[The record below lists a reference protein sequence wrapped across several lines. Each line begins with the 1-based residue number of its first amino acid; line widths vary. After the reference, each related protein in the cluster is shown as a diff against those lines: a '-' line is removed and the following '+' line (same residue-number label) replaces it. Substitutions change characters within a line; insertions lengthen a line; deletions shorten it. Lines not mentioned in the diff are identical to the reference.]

1 MNFPVFLT
9 ALFLLQFI
17 CLVVGSKI
25 AKSIKNQEDYFLA
38 GKGLGFFPLLMTFL
52 ATQLGGGMVLGAT
65 EEAYQYGWYVLLYPM
80 GSALGFVLLA
90 LGLGKKMYQFKV
102 STIAQIFEIAY
113 RSTSLK
119 KIASG
124 LSILSLFMIF
134 VGQVIASRKFIVSL
148 GFDQNYVYAA
158 FWAIVILYTV
168 MGGLQA
174 VVATDVI
181 QALFFI
187 LVFVCSFIFVLNL
200 NAIPLESVVEKGFN
214 SEVFTFDSEKFCGWL
229 LMPLLFMV
237 IEQDMGQR
245 CFAAKSG
252 KVVAWA
258 TGCAAVLVL
267 AICLIPIYFGVLG
280 KTSGLVIAADSSVL
294 MTVSTV
300 ATTPFLAAL
309 MGCAVLA
316 AIISTADSLI
326 NAISS
331 NLSQDFNLVRGN
343 RKVLMS
349 RCITTLIALL
359 GIATASF
366 FNNVVDIL
374 ILSYELSISCLFVSV
389 FVAMI
394 RGRGEKI
401 SAILSISCGAI
412 GFVLFRG
419 FPIFLPKEIA
429 TLLLSTGGYVLGE
442 LIVLW
447 KAKKAAEN
455 CVLPE

>member
-9 ALFLLQFI
+9 VLFLLQFI
-17 CLVVGSKI
+17 CLIVGSKV
-25 AKSIKNQEDYFLA
+25 AKSIKSQGDYFLA
-38 GKGLGFFPLLMTFL
+38 GKGLSFFPLLMTFL
-52 ATQLGGGMVLGAT
+52 ATQLGGGMILGAT

-90 LGLGKKMYQFKV
+90 LGVGKKMYQFKV

-124 LSILSLFMIF
+124 LSIISLFMIF
-134 VGQVIASRKFIVSL
+134 VGQVIASRKFMVSL
-148 GFDQNYVYAA
+148 GFEQDLVYVA
-158 FWAIVILYTV
+158 FWAVVIFYTV
-168 MGGLQA
+168 IGGLQA
-174 VVATDVI
+174 VVATDII

-187 LVFVCSFIFVLNL
+187 AVFTCSFLFILTYHM
-200 NAIPLESVVEKGFN
+200 IPFESVVEKGFN
-214 SEVFTFDSEKFCGWL
+214 GEVFTFNAEKFCGWL

-258 TGCAAVLVL
+258 AGCSAVLILVL
-267 AICLIPIYFGVLG
+267 CLIPIYFGVLG
-280 KTSGLVIAADSSVL
+280 KTAGLEVAPGSSVL
-294 MTVSTV
+294 MTVSTI

-331 NLSQDFNLVRGN
+331 NLIQDFNLSFGN
-343 RKVLMS
+343 KKVLMS
-349 RCITTLIALL
+349 RCITAGIALL
-359 GIATASF
+359 GIAIASS
-366 FNNVVDIL
+366 FNNVVDLL

-389 FVAMI
+389 FIAMLK
-394 RGRGEKI
+394 GKGEKI
-401 SAILSISCGAI
+401 SAILSISFGAA
-412 GFVLFRG
+412 GFLLFRV
-419 FPIFLPKEIA
+419 FPVILPKEIA
-429 TLLLSTGGYVLGE
+429 TLLLSAGGYILGH
-442 LIVLW
+442 LIVVW
-447 KAKKAAEN
+447 KAKKAI
-455 CVLPE
+455 VLPE